1 MSIGP
6 LQSADKPAVLRLSSD
21 PLAVMELEKI
31 RISLTRQISHY
42 GWRRIALG
50 LQAAC
55 EHGAAHQ
62 RANPNAAALWRWR
75 AQMMRQLAGDQV
87 PSPTSFVSSTSEVRK
102 SEVQSPVAAARGSK
116 GVRRQPADG
125 NQPPA

>member
-1 MSIGP
+1 MSARP
-6 LQSADKPAVLRLSSD
+6 LQLTGKPAVLRLSSD

-62 RANPNAAALWRWR
+62 RANPGAAALWRWR
-75 AQMMRQLAGDQV
+75 AQMMRQLASQETPPLEHPAAKSQAADEAGL
-87 PSPTSFVSSTSEVRK
+87 PPPRRK
-102 SEVQSPVAAARGSK
+102 KE
-116 GVRRQPADG
+116 PAL
-125 NQPPA
+125 